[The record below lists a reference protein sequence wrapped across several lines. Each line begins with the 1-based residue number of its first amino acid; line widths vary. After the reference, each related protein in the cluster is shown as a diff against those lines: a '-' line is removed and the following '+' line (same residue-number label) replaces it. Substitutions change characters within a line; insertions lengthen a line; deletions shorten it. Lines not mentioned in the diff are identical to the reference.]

1 MKALLDTHV
10 ALWWYENPEL
20 LNHASRAIIEDTG
33 NAVFISSASVWELN
47 LKVTLGKVKIPT
59 GFVLKAMED
68 FLELPIRATH
78 AEQLL
83 KIDMLHRDRSGD
95 ADYPP
100 PLWAKSNA
108 SLPPPA
114 KSPPRHH
121 PTLPHGLPGPQS
133 FPFALPD
140 RAAAFGKAGPWV
152 RNWVGSIFGQQDTVV
167 ANSGR
172 PENRPDP
179 FPVD

>member
-83 KIDMLHRDRSGD
+83 KIDMLHRDPFDLMLIAQAIEEDLILLTRD
-95 ADYPP
+95 KMILQYPI
-100 PLWAKSNA
+100 KCIE
-108 SLPPPA
+108 
-114 KSPPRHH
+114 
-121 PTLPHGLPGPQS
+121 
-133 FPFALPD
+133 
-140 RAAAFGKAGPWV
+140 V
-152 RNWVGSIFGQQDTVV
+152 
-167 ANSGR
+167 
-172 PENRPDP
+172 
-179 FPVD
+179 